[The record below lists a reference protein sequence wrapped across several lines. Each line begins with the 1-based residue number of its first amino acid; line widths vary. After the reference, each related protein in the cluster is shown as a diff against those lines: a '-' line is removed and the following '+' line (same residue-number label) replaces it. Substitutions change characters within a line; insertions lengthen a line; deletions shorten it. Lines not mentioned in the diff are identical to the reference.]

1 MTGWLAGGLGAA
13 LLVALLRPT
22 TGTVPAEPRD
32 IPGDTMQ
39 VPSSPPPARPDAA
52 AAAAQARERI
62 AGADSYIPAMLRAD
76 PVLRRWPERVVRPL
90 DVFLPEPTNIP
101 GYRPEMARAARE
113 AFERWQRVGDIP
125 VTFRFTRDSSRADV
139 IVQWIQRFPIQRS
152 GQAEIRW
159 NGAGWLLAGRLILAT
174 THFDGGPLPAEA
186 VHTVALHEI
195 GHLLGLGH
203 SDDPRD
209 VMFPTTEVHDITPR
223 DRRTARLL
231 YSLPPGPLPLR

>member
-1 MTGWLAGGLGAA
+1 MTAWLAGGLGAA

-22 TGTVPAEPRD
+22 AGTVPATTGGLT
-32 IPGDTMQ
+32 GDT
-39 VPSSPPPARPDAA
+39 VLVSSPPARPDPEPEVAA
-52 AAAAQARERI
+52 RSRERL

-76 PVLRRWPERVVRPL
+76 SMLRRWPERVVQPL
-90 DVFLPEPTNIP
+90 EVFLPEGTAVP
-101 GYRPEMARAARE
+101 GYRPDMTRAARE

-139 IVQWIQRFPIQRS
+139 IVQWIERFPIQRS

-159 NGAGWLLAGRLILAT
+159 NGTGWLLAGRLILAT

-209 VMFPTTEVHDITPR
+209 VMYPTTEVHDITSR

-231 YSLPPGPLPLR
+231 YSLPPGPLPLH